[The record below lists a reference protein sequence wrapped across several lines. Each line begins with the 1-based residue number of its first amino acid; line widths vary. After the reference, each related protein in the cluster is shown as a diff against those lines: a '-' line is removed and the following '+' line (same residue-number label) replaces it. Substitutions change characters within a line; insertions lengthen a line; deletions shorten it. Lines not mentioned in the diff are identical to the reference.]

1 MGNAAGGQED
11 AMNEISGG
19 RGALLG
25 PVFIGT
31 LMFFLSVGAILFAA
45 GKTVPALLI
54 AMMLAAFILAA
65 HPRLAIYLYIFTLFI
80 HYYPIPGSTVLLLD
94 LVTLLLL
101 ASYAIDYL
109 LKGQAFIKA
118 PGIINYFLILIC
130 LMVFSA
136 IFAYHPEYSVKPI
149 LRVIFQIPII
159 IAIYNSVGAKDIGHF
174 LRFGFLLLLLH
185 AAVNVMTFVST
196 GGSYR
201 VFGSANVYF
210 NDIAM
215 LFAPVGIA
223 GYLWG
228 KSSRSALFFGLAT
241 IVILFGMIAT
251 QSRAPLITAIWVGL
265 AVAYISYRKAN
276 RQGNLLVKRRAR
288 LILLGVGVM
297 AAIIVLFSDIFR
309 DVGERFRTL
318 ADIDTGTVWL
328 RVSLWKAALVAF
340 ISDPLTGI
348 GPGNYKYIDSI
359 IPSLKF
365 DPARYYVT
373 GYSSHNIFLHYLAE
387 TGILGA
393 LAMVSIYLKNFR
405 TALKINRPVQP
416 EGDLSVSYALFGA
429 GLTIFAALF
438 YLNGW
443 MWGHSAFLAPLF
455 IALTAKYYNS
465 ISNG

>member
-1 MGNAAGGQED
+1 MGADSGRQENA
-11 AMNEISGG
+11 MKEIFGL
-19 RGALLG
+19 RTALG
-25 PVFIGT
+25 P
-31 LMFFLSVGAILFAA
+31 FFVGAIMIFLCAA
-45 GKTVPALLI
+45 AILLAADRAVPALLA
-54 AMMLAAFILAA
+54 AMIPAAFVLAAY
-65 HPRLAIYLYIFTLFI
+65 PRLSLYLYIFTLFI
-80 HYYPIPGSTVLLLD
+80 HYYPLPGSTVLLLD

-101 ASYAIDYL
+101 ASYAIDFL
-109 LKGQAFIKA
+109 LKGNSVMKV
-118 PGIINYFLILIC
+118 PGIINYFLVLIC

-136 IFAYHPEYSVKPI
+136 VFAYHPEYSIKPI

-159 IAIYNSVGAKDIGHF
+159 IAIYNSVNSKDIGYF
-174 LRFGFLLLLLH
+174 LRFGFLLLLAH
-185 AAVNVMTFVST
+185 AAVNVATFVST

-228 KSSRSALFFGLAT
+228 KSSRSALFFGFAT
-241 IVILFGMIAT
+241 IVVLFGMIAT
-251 QSRAPLITAIWVGL
+251 QSRAPLVTAVWVGL
-265 AVAYISYRKAN
+265 VVVFVAHRKAD
-276 RQGNLLVKRRAR
+276 RQGNLPVKRKAR
-288 LILLGVGVM
+288 MILLGVAVM
-297 AAIIVLFSDIFR
+297 AAIIILFSDIFR

-318 ADIDTGTVWL
+318 ADVDTGTVWL

-340 ISDPLTGI
+340 LGDPLTGI
-348 GPGNYKYIDSI
+348 GPGNYRYIDSI

-387 TGILGA
+387 TGLLGA
-393 LAMVSIYLKNFR
+393 LAMVAIYLKNFR
-405 TALKINRPVQP
+405 TALKINRPAQP
-416 EGDLSVSYALFGA
+416 EGDPSVSYALLGA